1 MKTYLQIGTAY
12 GNDFFYNQIKDLDP
26 RETRLILVEPMQWQ
40 ASMDFYKDKPF
51 KSEVLKNAVVP
62 NDYKENFV
70 EMYLFGNDLNLSSI
84 LNRKVISSSNAV
96 FCPAIKI
103 HDLLDM
109 AGGEIEFL
117 SIDAEGLDVELLNSI
132 DYSKYEINNIFFE
145 YWDFDDDA
153 NGNYVSKSKFDE
165 LDKKLSDSGFNSRE
179 TIDTDGNLNYLYRKV

>member
-26 RETRLILVEPMQWQ
+26 SETRLILVEPMQWQ

-84 LNRKVISSSNAV
+84 LNRKAISSSNAV
-96 FCPAIKI
+96 LCPAIKI
-103 HDLLDM
+103 HNLLDM
-109 AGGEIEFL
+109 VEGEIEFL

-132 DYSKYEINNIFFE
+132 DYSKYKINNIFFE

-153 NGNYVSKSKFDE
+153 NDNYVSKSKFDE

-179 TIDTDGNLNYLYRKV
+179 TIETDGNLNYLYRKV